1 MSTGTRA
8 APGRSSAQPV
18 LRRLIVFTLL
28 FALVLI
34 GAGGLTGLLGRLLN
48 AGDVLVADDVTGL
61 ARSLAFTLVGGPLAA
76 LLWWVAWRRVE
87 SERSSTAWG
96 LYVAGI
102 YAVSL
107 ITAATALLGTAASLI
122 GGDPER
128 WSEGLARGLVWTGVL
143 LWHHW
148 MWRHRTRGPLALKDL
163 PLVGGYIF
171 GLVLA
176 VGGAYWALAGLLDA
190 AVEGSTSGGAI
201 GVPWWRASLA
211 ALVWAAGG
219 AGLWL
224 AYWMRG
230 GGRHLRTALSN
241 VALVLFGVLGAGLL
255 TLGGLGTVLFVLLR
269 LAFDRTDPQSALL
282 SPLAPALA
290 AAAIGAPVWV
300 YHLRAAATRAEG
312 TRLAGRLVTSGVS
325 LAAAAAGVGVIVN
338 ALLAALASPVVGNDP
353 RTLLLGGISSLAV
366 GGPVWWF
373 AWRPTAAPGGGE
385 RSRRRVYLV
394 AVFGLSALVA
404 LITLLVLGYL
414 IFEFLLA
421 DVGGAALIERV
432 RAPLGLLLATGGT
445 AAYHFSVWRQD
456 RAAAGGAAPAD
467 RRAIGSVILVAGAG
481 AEPLAELIS
490 GITGAGV
497 TMWWRADPTP
507 DAAVPSGEE
516 LARAL
521 DGVVGERVLVIVGAV
536 RGIEVIPLAG

>member
-8 APGRSSAQPV
+8 APGRSPAQPV
-18 LRRLIVFTLL
+18 LRRLIAFTLL
-28 FALVLI
+28 FTLVLI
-34 GAGGLTGLLGRLLN
+34 AAGGLTGLLGRLLN
-48 AGDVLVADDVTGL
+48 SGDVLVADDVTGL

-76 LLWWVAWRRVE
+76 LLWWAVWRRVE
-87 SERSSTAWG
+87 GERPSTAWG

-107 ITAATALLGTAASLI
+107 ITAATALLGTAAALL
-122 GGDPER
+122 GGDAER

-176 VGGAYWALAGLLDA
+176 VGGAYSALAGLLDA
-190 AVEGSTSGGAI
+190 AVEGSTSPGAI
-201 GVPWWRASLA
+201 GVPWWRASLS
-211 ALVWAAGG
+211 ALVWTAGG

-224 AYWMRG
+224 AYWVRG

-269 LAFDRTDPQSALL
+269 LAFDRTDPLPALL
-282 SPLAPALA
+282 DPLAPALA

-338 ALLAALASPVVGNDP
+338 ALLAALASPVVGADP

-366 GGPVWWF
+366 GGPVWWS

-394 AVFGLSALVA
+394 AVFGISALVA

-432 RAPLGLLLATGGT
+432 RAPLGLLLTTGGT

-456 RAAAGGAAPAD
+456 RAAGATASAD
-467 RRAIGSVILVAGAG
+467 RGAIGSVVLVAGAG
-481 AEPLAELIS
+481 AEPLAELIG

-497 TMWWRADPTP
+497 TFWRRADPAA

-521 DGVVGERVLVIVGAV
+521 DGVVGEKVLVIVGAGP
-536 RGIEVIPLAG
+536 GIEVIPLAG